1 MADEL
6 DRAAE
11 ISAAWTDARIAAH
24 QQHLARPGTLE
35 CEVCEEP
42 IPEPRRRAQPNATR
56 CLACQEAMEKPRV
69 R

>member
-6 DRAAE
+6 DRAAI
-11 ISAAWTDARIAAH
+11 ISANHTDACIAAVRDAVN
-24 QQHLARPGTLE
+24 ARGTLI

-42 IPEPRRRAQPNATR
+42 IPARRREALPAARTCR
-56 CLACQEAMEKPRV
+56 PCQEAMEKPRV